1 MNTTWVGEIEQGRAL
16 DVLIVGE
23 HPTRHRGFA
32 TVGREVARSL
42 QASGI
47 AVRFVARDP
56 PPPGAPAEPYE
67 VLEVDRADDPA
78 AEAEKRLAGVLGA
91 VVAACEPGSR
101 VPLLSIGGLRSHA
114 ELLAALAQ
122 SGLRERVAVIA
133 YLPVD
138 LTPLPPRVKSV
149 LEAVDLVVPYTSFG
163 ADAVRRAGARVRVAA
178 PIPHGVD
185 TSIFKPLGANERAAV
200 RRERFDVGDDVLLV
214 GYFGYNSGHKRPDLA
229 LRIFAAWVRGGIAS
243 CAHCQAAV
251 ERPLD
256 PAGGAY
262 GDLERCPRC
271 DTEGAVESR
280 PTHFAARL
288 YLHTQLLTRRER
300 RITGGWDL
308 ELMARRLGVH
318 DRVLFEP
325 SLQTDRGVN
334 PDELARRMA
343 TCDVHLLPYE
353 AGAWELTVLET
364 AACGVPNVVTAAA
377 APPEYAAPFSTLV
390 PTSMR
395 VQGPLGVRAFIDVGR
410 AVEALE
416 RLAGDPAQRELLGRR
431 GIEVAR
437 AHQWHRV
444 GAAWHRL
451 LRTGSP
457 R

>member
-1 MNTTWVGEIEQGRAL
+1 MSKVACSDL
-16 DVLIVGE
+16 LVVGE

-42 QASGI
+42 QAGGI

-56 PPPGAPAEPYE
+56 PAPGAPAEPYE
-67 VLEVDRADDPA
+67 VLEVDRADDQA
-78 AEAEKRLAGVLGA
+78 ADAEERLARVLGEA
-91 VVAACEPGSR
+91 VAAGEPDWR

-122 SGLRERVAVIA
+122 TGLRERVAVIA

-138 LTPLPPRVKSV
+138 LTPLPPRATSV
-149 LEAVDLVVPYTSFG
+149 LEGLDLVVPYTSFG
-163 ADAVRRAGARVRVAA
+163 ADAIRRSGARVRVAA
-178 PIPHGVD
+178 PVPHGVD
-185 TSIFKPLGANERAAV
+185 TNIFKPLGASERAAV
-200 RRERFDVGDDVLLV
+200 RRQRFDVGEDELLV

-229 LRIFAAWVRGGIAS
+229 LRIFAAWVHGGVAS
-243 CAHCQAAV
+243 CAYCRATV
-251 ERPLD
+251 ERPLG

-271 DTEGAVESR
+271 DTGGAIESR
-280 PTHFAARL
+280 PTQFAARL

-334 PDELARRMA
+334 PGELARRMA

-353 AGAWELTVLET
+353 GGAWELTVLET
-364 AACGVPNVVTAAA
+364 AACGVPNVITAAG
-377 APPEYAAPFSTLV
+377 APREYAAAFSILV
-390 PTSMR
+390 PAGMR
-395 VQGPLGVRAFIDVGR
+395 VQGPLGVRAFIDVGG

-416 RLAGDPAQRELLGRR
+416 RLAGDPGERELLGRR

-437 AHQWHRV
+437 AHQWHRI
-444 GAAWHRL
+444 GDAWHRL
-451 LRTGSP
+451 LRTGLP
-457 R
+457 E